1 VPHPARQR
9 GEQRQLIATLL
20 LQPAS
25 TTLLISRS
33 VRCRSSNGQEI
44 GKGRMGHSLPLR
56 LAGYAG
62 MDIGRDNGGVVDRA
76 YAGKAPFAFTGTIKR
91 VVFDIKPHLSADDD

>member
-1 VPHPARQR
+1 
-9 GEQRQLIATLL
+9 
-20 LQPAS
+20 
-25 TTLLISRS
+25 

-56 LAGYAG
+56 LSGYAD

-76 YAGKAPFAFTGTIKR
+76 YAAKAPFAFTGTIKR
-91 VVFDIKPHLSADDD
+91 VVFDIKPHLSADDDQAMHASAHHGHVAHGISG